1 VTDYRRYAI
10 YYTPPPGA
18 FADFGAAWLG
28 WDIARGAHVPTFDRP
43 DAVTARPVRYGFH
56 ATLKPPFRLAPG
68 ATFAALDEE
77 VARVTGRLA
86 TEQVE
91 ALTLSRLGRF
101 LACVP
106 ADDGAALS
114 HLAARLVRDLD
125 GFRATPSPRELA
137 RRRASGLSPEEDAN
151 LVRWGYPYVM
161 EAFRFHMTLTGPL
174 DESTLNDVESRLEP
188 VLAPI
193 LPRPFV
199 VSNVTL
205 AGEDE
210 DGFFH
215 EIHRYA
221 LSG

>member
-1 VTDYRRYAI
+1 MTEYRRYAI

-28 WDIARGAHVPTFDRP
+28 WDIAKGVRVRTFDRP
-43 DAVTARPVRYGFH
+43 DAVTARPRRYGFH

-68 ATFAALDEE
+68 ATFAALGDE

-86 TEQVE
+86 TARVE

-106 ADDGAALS
+106 ADGGTALS

-125 GFRATPSPRELA
+125 GFRAAPSPRELSS
-137 RRRASGLSPEEDAN
+137 RRATGLSPAEEAN

-174 DESTLNDVESRLEP
+174 DESTLTDVESRLAP

-193 LPRPFV
+193 LPRPFI
-199 VSNVTL
+199 VSDVTL
-205 AGEDE
+205 VGEDA